1 MSSGDFRDLEVWKK
15 ARQMTIA
22 VYEPTD
28 KGALARDF
36 GLRDQMRRAAVSVE
50 ANVVEGYGLSTG
62 PLFRRHLRIA
72 LGSAA
77 EAECLVRLA
86 EELEYLPAERAGE
99 LLALADGSIAALQ
112 GLLRVPLATKC

>member
-1 MSSGDFRDLEVWKK
+1 MHKYRSLVAWQRAHRL
-15 ARQMTIA
+15 A
-22 VYEPTD
+22 VLAHRFTD
-28 KGALARDF
+28 AAHHPRSRALF
-36 GLRDQMRRAAVSVE
+36 DQMRRAAVSVE

-62 PLFRRHLRIA
+62 PLFRRHLRVA